1 MLAPIRPSR
10 RLRAAALL
18 LLATWLPASQAALSL
33 ASTRVVFDSDKRSVS
48 VVVNNPS
55 DSTFAVQTW
64 VNTEADDTTTAV
76 PLIASPP
83 LFRIDPGKAQ
93 LVQIN
98 ALPGDLPDD
107 RETLFFF
114 NVQEIP
120 QARGDQRNVLN
131 IALRTRIKLFY
142 RPNGLGTDP
151 MSRLDELRWSVER
164 RDGKPHLVVD
174 NPTPFHFSF
183 SRLELRSGE
192 RLSLPGGSPMATPLS
207 RQHFALETLEVGSDL
222 QVTFAA
228 INDYGGYS
236 DPLSKPVRLAF

>member
-1 MLAPIRPSR
+1 MFASIRPSR
-10 RLRAAALL
+10 RLHAAVLL
-18 LLATWLPASQAALSL
+18 LLAAWLPSAQAALSL

-55 DSTFAVQTW
+55 DNAFAVQTW
-64 VNTEADDTTTAV
+64 VNTAADDTTTAV
-76 PLIASPP
+76 PLIAAPP

-98 ALPGDLPDD
+98 ALPGDLPED

-120 QARGDQRNVLN
+120 QARGDASNVLN

-142 RPNGLGTDP
+142 RPTGLGHDP
-151 MSRLDELRWSVER
+151 MSRLDELRWSLER
-164 RDGKPHLVVD
+164 LDGKPHLVVD

-183 SRLELRSGE
+183 SRLELRSGK
-192 RLSLPGGSPMATPLS
+192 RLSQPGGAPMATPLS
-207 RQHFALETLEVGSDL
+207 RQHFALDATDIGSDP

-236 DPLSKPVRLAF
+236 DPLSMPVRLAF